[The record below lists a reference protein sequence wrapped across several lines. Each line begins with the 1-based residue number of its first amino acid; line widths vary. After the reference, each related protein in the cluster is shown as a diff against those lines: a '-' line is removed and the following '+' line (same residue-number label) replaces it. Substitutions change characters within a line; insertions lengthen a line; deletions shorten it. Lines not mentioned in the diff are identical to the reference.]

1 MRNAI
6 VLQQQIVSSK
16 QQLLC
21 HSRQKYIWIHWSW
34 LFFCICF
41 AVFWIEKSA
50 DSSDAMNEQNDPF
63 LLYCNLEHADVRIF
77 SGQKKKTR
85 KLLKF
90 ALQLSLEGKKRNFL
104 IILDKK
110 SSTRKLGLLLVENA
124 VALILSTFLQMIPVR
139 FSSALTFMFMFCLKW
154 KSRLKLFPLSGI
166 VSGWKMSPFFL
177 SQKKCID
184 SSLTLVTKNIMQ
196 KKKGKKIQFRA
207 LTLKHFPDLCSIFL
221 ITFCNVMGKYKDFA
235 KWSNRL
241 KLIGFSTLSR
251 SLLLEQCYCILSSL
265 FRRPIEFLTVFC
277 WST

>member
-77 SGQKKKTR
+77 SGQKKK
-85 KLLKF
+85 LLKF
-90 ALQLSLEGKKRNFL
+90 ALQLSLERKKRNFL

-110 SSTRKLGLLLVENA
+110 SSTRRLGLLLVENA

-139 FSSALTFMFMFCLKW
+139 FS
-154 KSRLKLFPLSGI
+154 
-166 VSGWKMSPFFL
+166 
-177 SQKKCID
+177 
-184 SSLTLVTKNIMQ
+184 
-196 KKKGKKIQFRA
+196 FRP
-207 LTLKHFPDLCSIFL
+207 HFH
-221 ITFCNVMGKYKDFA
+221 VYV
-235 KWSNRL
+235 
-241 KLIGFSTLSR
+241 
-251 SLLLEQCYCILSSL
+251 LLEMEVKIEALSIEWDCFRLENEPL
-265 FRRPIEFLTVFC
+265 FYSHKRNA
-277 WST
+277 

>member
-1 MRNAI
+1 MIQRLLKKNVSMRNAI

-16 QQLLC
+16 QQMLC
-21 HSRQKYIWIHWSW
+21 HSRQKYVWIHWSW

-77 SGQKKKTR
+77 SGQKKKTFEVCITIVSWR
-85 KLLKF
+85 
-90 ALQLSLEGKKRNFL
+90 KKRNFL

-110 SSTRKLGLLLVENA
+110 SSTRRLGLLLVENA

-166 VSGWKMSPFFL
+166 VSGWKMSPFFT
-177 SQKKCID
+177 
-184 SSLTLVTKNIMQ
+184 LTKEMH
-196 KKKGKKIQFRA
+196 R
-207 LTLKHFPDLCSIFL
+207 L
-221 ITFCNVMGKYKDFA
+221 ITYIGYK
-235 KWSNRL
+235 K
-241 KLIGFSTLSR
+241 
-251 SLLLEQCYCILSSL
+251 
-265 FRRPIEFLTVFC
+265 
-277 WST
+277 